1 MIAVREFTS
10 GAECIAHAQ
19 AVRER
24 ILKAKFRQKTSPDVT
39 TAVTF
44 PKPIKAAQIPLWRQ
58 FEFDFDA
65 HVIAYRIYLNM
76 MERFAINPSDFVFE
90 PPKKPVTEI
99 IDEVLARYPGYT
111 LEDLRGSRRGR
122 DVVAPRQLAM
132 YEVYTQRKD
141 LSLPWIG
148 RFFGG
153 RDHTTVLNA
162 VRRVKAQ
169 RGEFDPQYLR
179 KRNAAAERYRQKAK
193 ALKAAAASEPMEAIR

>member
-1 MIAVREFTS
+1 MIAVREFSS
-10 GAECIAHAQ
+10 GQECIAHAR

-24 ILKAKFRQKTSPDVT
+24 ILKAKFKPKPVIEVM
-39 TAVTF
+39 TAVTIQ
-44 PKPIKAAQIPLWRQ
+44 KPIEAAQIPLWRQ
-58 FEFDFDA
+58 FEIDFDA
-65 HVIAYRIYLNM
+65 HVVAYRIYLNM
-76 MERFAINPSDFVFE
+76 MESLALEGKDFSAD
-90 PPKKPVTEI
+90 PQKKPVMEI
-99 IDEVLARYPGYT
+99 INEVLAKYPGFT
-111 LEDLRGSRRGR
+111 LQDLRGSRRGR

-193 ALKAAAASEPMEAIR
+193 ALKAATASLD